1 MAVSV
6 NDKLVTVSGLKAGCD
21 SKLNT
26 KMNNASGQLPIAN
39 GGTNASTA
47 AAARTN
53 LDVYSKSETNNAIAQ
68 STVVETISQ
77 SDYITLADGIKMERW
92 DGAKKSGKI
101 IQVSFLISKS
111 DETSFGSYTSIG
123 SINNPYRPLV
133 RFTNPVSLASSPSA
147 AVLINGNFAVTIGGG
162 IAIYATGSNSKA
174 VYVSMTYMIN

>member
-53 LDVYSKSETNNAIAQ
+53 LDVYSKGETDNAIAQ
-68 STVVETISQ
+68 STACKYLNDVSKTVIQLLDGDYGNLTDGEFKKYRIRASDHTCFGFVVRHTSAYAAGILCTIDPGVILHAVKRS
-77 SDYITLADGIKMERW
+77 
-92 DGAKKSGKI
+92 
-101 IQVSFLISKS
+101 
-111 DETSFGSYTSIG
+111 
-123 SINNPYRPLV
+123 
-133 RFTNPVSLASSPSA
+133 ASA
-147 AVLINGNFAVTIGGG
+147 G
-162 IAIYATGSNSKA
+162 IAMNG
-174 VYVSMTYMIN
+174 

>member
-53 LDVYSKSETNNAIAQ
+53 LEVYSKSETDNAIAQ
-68 STVVETISQ
+68 STATMVEYRTNTG
-77 SDYITLADGIKMERW
+77 DADTFADGIT
-92 DGAKKSGKI
+92 I
-101 IQVSFLISKS
+101 VSNST
-111 DETSFGSYTSIG
+111 TSNI
-123 SINNPYRPLV
+123 P
-133 RFTNPVSLASSPSA
+133 ASVGRC
-147 AVLINGNFAVTIGGG
+147 AVLTFTLLQSPTRKTQTALSLGQIWVREYTGAWGNWAQVQLRT
-162 IAIYATGSNSKA
+162 
-174 VYVSMTYMIN
+174 V